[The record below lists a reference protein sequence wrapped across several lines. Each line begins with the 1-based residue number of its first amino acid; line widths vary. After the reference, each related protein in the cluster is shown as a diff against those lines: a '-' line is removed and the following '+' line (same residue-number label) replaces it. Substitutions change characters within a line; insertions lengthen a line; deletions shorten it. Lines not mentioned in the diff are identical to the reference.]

1 MVTSK
6 ASAQAQAFKAQVES
20 KIQALLAEFADGK
33 LNREQF
39 NALYERYSGQLAVA
53 QQALATGRSA
63 ASGQLQ
69 SSGESTVAIKHEHM
83 GKAVGLAIYQNCTGV
98 CIETLGAFDVS
109 AYVVSPVLN
118 DFNHMAEPQRL
129 MAQRVVALPGQR
141 WLLFAGGRYT
151 TVATLFHN
159 EPSPHQVREIL
170 RLHTDFEVANATL
183 LEQGGHLD
191 GQRMAYPFLVFVQQ
205 KLRRA

>member
-6 ASAQAQAFKAQVES
+6 TSDQAQAFKAQVEG

-39 NALYERYSGQLAVA
+39 NALYERYSGQLALA
-53 QQALATGRSA
+53 QQALASGKLA
-63 ASGQLQ
+63 ADQLRGD
-69 SSGESTVAIKHEHM
+69 GESTIAIKHEHM

-98 CIETLGAFDVS
+98 RIETLGAFDVS

-118 DFNHMAEPQRL
+118 DFNHMTEPERL

-170 RLHTDFEVANATL
+170 RLHADFEVANAAL

-191 GQRMAYPFLVFVQQ
+191 GQQMAYPFLVFVQQ